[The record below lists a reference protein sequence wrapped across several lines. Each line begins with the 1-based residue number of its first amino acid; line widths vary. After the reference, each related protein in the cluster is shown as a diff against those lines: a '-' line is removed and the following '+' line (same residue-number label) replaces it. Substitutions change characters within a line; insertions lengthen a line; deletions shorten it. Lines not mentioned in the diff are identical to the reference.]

1 MSGRGYRS
9 RAWYRANAVD
19 EAWRRLEF
27 APAPV
32 AAVAPAAERVVVE
45 PAPVVAPRPSTSTV
59 FFIADGIDRQ
69 RGDYLIHVAT
79 GWIKTPVPALRDL
92 LRASNWTPKHPNETF
107 LNDGICRGLHIA
119 EGDLR
124 AWLQQYAPDHMSLI
138 QTK

>member
-27 APAPV
+27 AAAPV
-32 AAVAPAAERVVVE
+32 ASVAPAAEPVAVP
-45 PAPVVAPRPSTSTV
+45 PAPVVAPRPSTV

-79 GWIKTPVPALRDL
+79 GWMKTPVPALRDL
-92 LRASNWTPKHPNETF
+92 LRVSNWTPKHSNETF

-119 EGDLR
+119 ERDLR
-124 AWLQQYAPDHMSLI
+124 EWLQQYAPEHLSLI
-138 QTK
+138 PANTK